1 MYLFLSFFFSLQR
14 YALWWEENRGKNY
27 AEITVHSKLFWHH
40 SAYIVSS
47 TKSSI
52 YHDLKL

>member
-40 SAYIVSS
+40 SAYIVNS